1 MSESTNQDKKSV
13 EMRSIKELNGC
24 HFVIPSYQRGYRWDE
39 IQVKDLLNDI
49 YEFKQNNNEGFY
61 CLQPLVLKKIS
72 DNVYEVIDGQQ
83 RLTTIYLILKYLKS
97 KNIIEEN
104 IYTITYSTREDS
116 KKFLEENLE
125 ENLVYKELSEEEKKE
140 YITHIDFEY
149 MYEAYKIINEWF
161 NTDEKEI
168 EIKDILLPNKTD
180 KKSVQFIWYEPTDKN
195 PIEIFTRINIGKIP
209 LTNSELIKAL
219 FLQKANFKYDDKKD
233 NDKFDKDLYEHTQIE
248 IASEWDYIENTLQ
261 NNRFWGF
268 INNDINQ
275 KYNRIDYIFEIVS
288 DKEISEEDKKEIG
301 ADKYKTFRYFYKK
314 WKNNDDKMSFMKDT
328 WKEIR
333 YCFYAMNKWYNDLT
347 FYHYIGFLIHCNNK
361 KNNILNL
368 YNSYIGCTKEKFK
381 KELKD
386 RIEDI
391 IIEYKI
397 NYEENTGFNI
407 NYNDTKKDKD
417 IIRNFLLLYNIEYM
431 VKNQLSNSKFPFDLF
446 KGTTWDIEHIDPRT
460 TNNLIKK
467 EDKKDWLNIVM
478 EDYKDNIDNNIKSDI
493 KKYLDGDSK
502 ENFEELYNKIV
513 KHLFNK
519 KDDDEIDEIDRDNL
533 YNLTLLDS
541 HTNRSYGNAFFKSK
555 RKRIIKEDKNG
566 NFIPIC
572 TKNVFL
578 KYFNTDASTIYKYT
592 KDDAKAY
599 ATDIYETLNE
609 FLPKPNKE
617 NEQ

>member
-1 MSESTNQDKKSV
+1 
-13 EMRSIKELNGC
+13 
-24 HFVIPSYQRGYRWDE
+24 
-39 IQVKDLLNDI
+39 
-49 YEFKQNNNEGFY
+49 
-61 CLQPLVLKKIS
+61 
-72 DNVYEVIDGQQ
+72 
-83 RLTTIYLILKYLKS
+83 
-97 KNIIEEN
+97 
-104 IYTITYSTREDS
+104 
-116 KKFLEENLE
+116 
-125 ENLVYKELSEEEKKE
+125 
-140 YITHIDFEY
+140 

-161 NTDEKEI
+161 NTDEKEK

-233 NDKFDKDLYEHTQIE
+233 NDKKDNDKKDNDKFDKDLYEHTQIE
-248 IASEWDYIENTLQ
+248 ISSEWDYIENTLQ
-261 NNRFWGF
+261 DNRFWGF

-288 DKEISEEDKKEIG
+288 DKLLVELSDEEKKAIG
-301 ADKYKTFRYFYKK
+301 DDNYKTFRYFYKK
-314 WKNNDDKMSFMKDT
+314 WKDNKDKKDNEDKMSFMKDT

-368 YNSYIGCTKEKFK
+368 YNLYIGCTKEKFK